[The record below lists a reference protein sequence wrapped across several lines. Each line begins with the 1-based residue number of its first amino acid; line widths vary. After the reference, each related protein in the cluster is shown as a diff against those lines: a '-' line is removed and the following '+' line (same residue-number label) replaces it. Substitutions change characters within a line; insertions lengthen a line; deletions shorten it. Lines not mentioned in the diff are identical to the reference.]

1 MDNNYRVIQV
11 ESGEMLLETLR
22 QTPLDL
28 VIMEAQLPGL
38 GGLDTLEKLRE
49 TNPRLPVIIFSQNA
63 TTEDV
68 IKA

>member
-1 MDNNYRVIQV
+1 MDNSYRVIQA

-38 GGLDTLEKLRE
+38 GGLETLE
-49 TNPRLPVIIFSQNA
+49 
-63 TTEDV
+63 
-68 IKA
+68 